1 MKLSLIAA
9 MADERVI
16 GLDNAMP
23 WHLPADLKH
32 FRNLTVGKPVIMGRK
47 TIESIGKA
55 LPKRRNIVVTRQS
68 DFGMDGCEVA
78 ASIESAVELVAGEDE
93 VMIIGG
99 ASIYEQTLE
108 RADILYLTYIHAQ
121 FQGDTHFPAFNETE
135 WEEIERETHE
145 SDEKNPH
152 PYSFVTLRRR

>member
-1 MKLSLIAA
+1 MKLALIAA
-9 MADERVI
+9 MAEQRVI
-16 GLDNAMP
+16 GLDNGMP

-55 LPKRRNIVVTRQS
+55 LPKRRNIVVTRRS

-78 ASIESAVELVAGEDE
+78 ASIEAAVELVAHEDE

-99 ASIYEQTLE
+99 ASIYEQTLA

-121 FQGDTHFPAFNETE
+121 FQGDTHFPVVDETE
-135 WEEIERETHE
+135 WEEIEREAHE
-145 SDEKNPH
+145 PDEKNPH
-152 PYSFVTLRRR
+152 AYSFVTLRRR

>member
-1 MKLSLIAA
+1 MRLALIAA
-9 MADERVI
+9 MADGRVI
-16 GLDNAMP
+16 GLDNGMP

-55 LPKRRNIVVTRQS
+55 LPKRRNIVVTRRS
-68 DFGMDGCEVA
+68 DFEMEGCEA
-78 ASIESAVELVAGEDE
+78 AQSIDAAVDLVANEEE

-108 RADILYLTYIHAQ
+108 RADILYLTYIHAH
-121 FQGDTHFPAFNETE
+121 FDGDTHFPVVDETL
-135 WEEIERETHE
+135 WEETGREAFE
-145 SDEKNPH
+145 PDEKNPH
-152 PYSFVTLRRR
+152 AYTFVTLQRR

>member
-1 MKLSLIAA
+1 MRLALIAA
-9 MADERVI
+9 MANDRVI
-16 GLDNAMP
+16 GLDNGMP

-55 LPKRRNIVVTRQS
+55 LPKRRNIVVTRRS
-68 DFGMDGCEVA
+68 DFEMEGCEAA
-78 ASIESAVELVAGEDE
+78 ASIEAAVEMVSNEDE

-99 ASIYEQTLE
+99 ASIYEQTLKQ
-108 RADILYLTYIHAQ
+108 ADILYLTYIHAQ
-121 FQGDTHFPAFNETE
+121 FDGDTHFPVVDDAL
-135 WEEIERETHE
+135 WEETDREAFD

-152 PYSFVTLRRR
+152 AYTFVTLQRR

>member
-1 MKLSLIAA
+1 MKLALIAA
-9 MADERVI
+9 MAEQRVI
-16 GLDNAMP
+16 GLDNGMP

-55 LPKRRNIVVTRQS
+55 LPKRRNIVVTRRS

-78 ASIESAVELVAGEDE
+78 SSIEAAVELVSHEDE

-99 ASIYEQTLE
+99 ASIYEQTLA

-135 WEEIERETHE
+135 WEEIVKELLDTDYP
-145 SDEKNPH
+145 SK
-152 PYSFVTLRRR
+152 V